1 MKITDYLSN
10 TERKDFTRQSNW
22 LAARML
28 TTNWLMVAGALRQK
42 SVLMLPETARSSGA
56 AGRDSLAEGGTL
68 ILCFWH
74 RSV

>member
-1 MKITDYLSN
+1 MAISSRFVASWG
-10 TERKDFTRQSNW
+10 E
-22 LAARML
+22 AAGIAPRDGLESLRSRMGL
-28 TTNWLMVAGALRQK
+28 VALRQK

-56 AGRDSLAEGGTL
+56 AGRDSLAEGGKM